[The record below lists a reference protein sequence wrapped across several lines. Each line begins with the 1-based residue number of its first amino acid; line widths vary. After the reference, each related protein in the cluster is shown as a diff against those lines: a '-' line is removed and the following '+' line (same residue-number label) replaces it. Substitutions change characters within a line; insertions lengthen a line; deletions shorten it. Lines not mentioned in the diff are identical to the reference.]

1 MVSQL
6 DWEFFQVMRDIE
18 SLESATDSSD
28 SEGSGSTFSNSG
40 SVIHRTSRRR
50 ILLILAILLLTM
62 ICLYMA
68 HLAGILG
75 PVDGQ
80 KGLWRGAYRDRA
92 EQYDSLETLHLNQSR
107 LLENTEAERD
117 AWESKAGTYSE
128 DLDSARG
135 SRDEWKS
142 RYWQTE
148 MVLND
153 TISDKEWLEAE
164 LDGVEKERDEW
175 RSQALST
182 KGSLE
187 SLELRYSELEDEL
200 AGLRNDLAQTTSDKK
215 VLEVE
220 LKDKIA
226 QLIKLQLGLVL
237 MHLEVKEVGRERDE
251 WVSRFH
257 ELELSYR
264 DLLCEVKIAR
274 LGAERWKE
282 LYEGQLDKVDQLLA
296 EVDEWSA
303 KYERLVAENR
313 RLRRLYNGLLE
324 RLELLTA
331 ERDHWMDAYL
341 DLNRSY
347 NSLAEE
353 IGYWRER
360 CENLTS
366 ALDAMQSERDHW
378 MMLYQELSGQHS
390 QCLTQV
396 EYWKNLYISTQ
407 SELENALAEIQELSG
422 QLSECQSEVEYWR
435 ELYLLT
441 HSELEDALV
450 EIEYWKTLYQDLAN
464 ISLDLEIGN
473 ITVEERQGGK
483 PSIVSADMTVC
494 VSTIDTPIFLFLE
507 FWAEPLDCIWGYG
520 SLVEDVSEWS
530 DNCKTFHV
538 TLDFGTG
545 VGPYK
550 VVATASLRPIEGYDQ
565 DEEAGPN

>member
-18 SLESATDSSD
+18 SRESATDSSD

-128 DLDSARG
+128 DLDLAKG

-153 TISDKEWLEAE
+153 TISEKEWLEAE
-164 LDGVEKERDEW
+164 IDGAEKERDEW

-200 AGLRNDLAQTTSDKK
+200 AGLRNDLTQTTSDKK

-237 MHLEVKEVGRERDE
+237 MHLEVKEVGRGRDE

-264 DLLCEVKIAR
+264 DLLCEAKIAR
-274 LGAERWKE
+274 LEAERWKE
-282 LYEGQLDKVDQLLA
+282 LYGGQLDKVDQLLA
-296 EVDEWSA
+296 EIDGWSA

-341 DLNRSY
+341 DLNMSY

-353 IGYWRER
+353 IEYWRER
-360 CENLTS
+360 CKNLTS

-390 QCLTQV
+390 QCLKQV

-407 SELENALAEIQELSG
+407 
-422 QLSECQSEVEYWR
+422 
-435 ELYLLT
+435 
-441 HSELEDALV
+441 SELEDALV

-464 ISLDLEIGN
+464 ISVDLEIGN

-483 PSIVSADMTVC
+483 PSIVSADITVC
-494 VSTIDTPIFLFLE
+494 VSTTDTPIFLFLE

-545 VGPYK
+545 AGPYK
-550 VVATASLRPIEGYDQ
+550 VMATASLRPIEGYDQ